1 VSFTALLAGQIVSIL
16 GDRLNNI
23 AMIELLATET
33 GRFAEA
39 GSTFELSKLALAM
52 TLPALVFGPFV
63 GAYVDRVSR
72 KRVLILTDIIRGLAV
87 LAIPFMR
94 PSLPLWTVYGVVA
107 LLYLANLFFLPARC
121 AIVSEIVSRERLIR
135 ANSILSLGATAATIA
150 GFVIGGVI
158 ATKAGWRTALFI
170 DSATYLFSAAAL
182 AFIRIQRP
190 GVQETIRAGQ
200 MTGAGALAP
209 AGGLAGEEPGMAEEP
224 ALSARSPYLQT
235 IKEAVGIVRRSPV
248 ARLGVLVPPVMVLAG
263 TTAYVL
269 GVTLIESRIPEGTMY
284 IGFLIGLAGAGM
296 GAGSFFTGKVLH
308 KQPLGR
314 TAVIWIP
321 VSIVPMMAIGLTE
334 SLPLLGLAM
343 LVAGFAAGP
352 VFVSTETAIQH
363 SAPRRRQAT
372 VFALRDMQMK
382 LAIVVAA
389 GLASVAAGVLGTGTA
404 LVALLLLWL
413 LLSLPVIKTGAAS
426 AGTVAGD
433 TVPD

>member
-1 VSFTALLAGQIVSIL
+1 MTLPGSRPPDYRSLFTVSFTALLAGQIVSIL

-23 AMIELLATET
+23 AMIELLASET
-33 GRFAEA
+33 GRFAET
-39 GSTFELSKLALAM
+39 GSTFELSKLAFAM

-72 KRVLILTDIIRGLAV
+72 KQVLILTDIIRGLAV

-94 PSLPLWTVYGVVA
+94 PSLPLWTVYGIVA
-107 LLYLANLFFLPARC
+107 VLYLANLFFLPARC
-121 AIVSEIVSRERLIR
+121 AIVTEIVSKDRLIK
-135 ANSILSLGATAATIA
+135 ANSMLSLGATAATIA
-150 GFVIGGVI
+150 GFVAGGVI

-170 DSATYLFSAAAL
+170 DSATYFFSAAAL
-182 AFIRIQRP
+182 VFIRIPRP
-190 GVQETIRAGQ
+190 GMEQPSVEG
-200 MTGAGALAP
+200 
-209 AGGLAGEEPGMAEEP
+209 EP
-224 ALSARSPYLQT
+224 ADTGRHSYMET
-235 IKEAVGIVRRSPV
+235 IKEAVRIVRHSPI
-248 ARLGVLVPPVMVLAG
+248 ARLGVMVPPVMVLAG

-308 KQPLGR
+308 SQPLGR

-321 VSIVPMMAIGLTE
+321 AAIVPMMAIGFTE

-343 LVAGFAAGP
+343 FVAGFAAGP
-352 VFVSTETAIQH
+352 VFVSTETAVQH
-363 SAPRRRQAT
+363 SSPPRRQAT

-389 GLASVAAGVLGTGTA
+389 GLSSVAAGALGAGTA
-404 LVALLLLWL
+404 LVALLVVWL
-413 LLSLPVIKTGAAS
+413 LISLPIIRTGTAS
-426 AGTVAGD
+426 AGAQSGD

>member
-1 VSFTALLAGQIVSIL
+1 MTLPSSRPPDYRSLFTISFTALLAGQIVSIL

-23 AMIELLATET
+23 AMIELIATET
-33 GRFAEA
+33 GRFADS

-52 TLPALVFGPFV
+52 TLPALAFGPFV

-72 KRVLILTDIIRGLAV
+72 KRVLILTDIIRGVAV

-107 LLYLANLFFLPARC
+107 VLYLANLFFLPARC
-121 AIVSEIVSRERLIR
+121 AIVTEIVSRERLIK

-158 ATKAGWRTALFI
+158 ATKAGWRMALFI
-170 DSATYLFSAAAL
+170 DSATYFFSAAAL
-182 AFIRIQRP
+182 AFIRIRQP
-190 GVQETIRAGQ
+190 E
-200 MTGAGALAP
+200 
-209 AGGLAGEEPGMAEEP
+209 AGEEPGLAGEP
-224 ALSARSPYLQT
+224 LAGERHSYLET
-235 IKEAVGIVRRSPV
+235 IREAIGIVRHSKV
-248 ARLGVLVPPVMVLAG
+248 ARLGVFVPPVLVLAG

-269 GVTLIESRIPEGTMY
+269 GVALIENRIPEGTMY

-314 TAVIWIP
+314 TAVVWLP
-321 VSIVPMMAIGLTE
+321 VAIVPMMAIGFTE

-343 LVAGFAAGP
+343 FVAGFAAGP

-363 SAPRRRQAT
+363 SAPPRRQAT

-389 GLASVAAGVLGTGTA
+389 GLASVAAGALSAKPA
-404 LVALLLLWL
+404 LVALLILWL
-413 LLSLPVIKTGAAS
+413 LLSVPVIKTGTAS
-426 AGTVAGD
+426 AGSVTGE

>member
-1 VSFTALLAGQIVSIL
+1 MTFPRSRPPDYRSLFTISFTALLAGQVVSIL

-33 GRFAEA
+33 GRFANS

-52 TLPALVFGPFV
+52 TLPALAFGPFV

-72 KRVLILTDIIRGLAV
+72 KRVLILTDIVRGLAV

-107 LLYLANLFFLPARC
+107 VLYLANLFFLPARC
-121 AIVSEIVSRERLIR
+121 AIVSEIVSRDRLLK
-135 ANSILSLGATAATIA
+135 ANSILSLGATTATIA
-150 GFVIGGVI
+150 GFVVGGII
-158 ATKAGWRTALFI
+158 ATKAGWRTALYL
-170 DSATYLFSAAAL
+170 DSATYFFSAAAL
-182 AFIRIQRP
+182 AFIRLRQPEAGAVREAGSLTEEGP
-190 GVQETIRAGQ
+190 VAGERQSYLETIR
-200 MTGAGALAP
+200 
-209 AGGLAGEEPGMAEEP
+209 
-224 ALSARSPYLQT
+224 
-235 IKEAVGIVRRSPV
+235 EAIGIVRHSRI
-248 ARLGVLVPPVMVLAG
+248 ARLGVFVPPVVVLAG

-321 VSIVPMMAIGLTE
+321 LAILPLMAIGLTE
-334 SLPLLGLAM
+334 SLYLLGLAM
-343 LVAGFAAGP
+343 FVAGFAAGP

-382 LAIVVAA
+382 LAVVVAA
-389 GLASVAAGVLGTGTA
+389 GLAAAAAGAMSAKLA
-404 LVALLLLWL
+404 LVALLILWL
-413 LLSLPVIKTGAAS
+413 LISLPVIRTGTAAE
-426 AGTVAGD
+426 TL
-433 TVPD
+433 

>member
-1 VSFTALLAGQIVSIL
+1 MTLPRSRPPDYRSLFTISFTALLAGQIVSIL

-33 GRFAEA
+33 GRFANS

-52 TLPALVFGPFV
+52 TLPALAFGPFV

-72 KRVLILTDIIRGLAV
+72 KRVLILTDIVRGLVV

-107 LLYLANLFFLPARC
+107 VLYLANLFFLPARC
-121 AIVSEIVSRERLIR
+121 AIVSEIVSRDRLLK
-135 ANSILSLGATAATIA
+135 ANSILSLGATTATIA
-150 GFVIGGVI
+150 GFVVGGII
-158 ATKAGWRTALFI
+158 ATKAGWRTALYL
-170 DSATYLFSAAAL
+170 DSATYFFSAAAL
-182 AFIRIQRP
+182 AFIRLRQPEAGAVRGAGSLTEKGP
-190 GVQETIRAGQ
+190 VAGERQSYLETIR
-200 MTGAGALAP
+200 
-209 AGGLAGEEPGMAEEP
+209 
-224 ALSARSPYLQT
+224 
-235 IKEAVGIVRRSPV
+235 EAIGIVRHSRI
-248 ARLGVLVPPVMVLAG
+248 ARLGVFVPPVVVLAG

-321 VSIVPMMAIGLTE
+321 LAILPLMAIGLTE
-334 SLPLLGLAM
+334 SLYLLGLAM
-343 LVAGFAAGP
+343 FVAGFAAGP

-382 LAIVVAA
+382 LAVVVAA
-389 GLASVAAGVLGTGTA
+389 GLAAAAAGAMSAKLA
-404 LVALLLLWL
+404 LVALLILWL
-413 LLSLPVIKTGAAS
+413 LISLPVIR
-426 AGTVAGD
+426 AGTAAENR
-433 TVPD
+433 

>member
-1 VSFTALLAGQIVSIL
+1 MSIL

-52 TLPALVFGPFV
+52 TLPALILGPFV

-94 PSLPLWTVYGVVA
+94 PSLPLWTVYGMVA

-121 AIVSEIVSRERLIR
+121 AIVTEIVSREKLIR

-182 AFIRIQRP
+182 AFIRIRQPEAAEAAR
-190 GVQETIRAGQ
+190 TGQ
-200 MTGAGALAP
+200 VTGAGYLTP
-209 AGGLAGEEPGMAEEP
+209 AGEEPGVAEETAAAGRHSYIETIRE
-224 ALSARSPYLQT
+224 AL
-235 IKEAVGIVRRSPV
+235 GIVRRSPV

-269 GVTLIESRIPEGTMY
+269 GVTLIESRVPEGTMY

-308 KQPLGR
+308 RQPLGK
-314 TAVIWIP
+314 TAVVWIP
-321 VSIVPMMAIGLTE
+321 LAIVPMMAIGLTE
-334 SLPLLGLAM
+334 NLPLLGLAM
-343 LVAGFAAGP
+343 FVAGFAAGP

-389 GLASVAAGVLGTGTA
+389 GLASVAAGALGTGTA

-413 LLSLPVIKTGAAS
+413 LLSLPVIRM
-426 AGTVAGD
+426 GTVSTAGATGD

>member
-1 VSFTALLAGQIVSIL
+1 MTLPSSRPPDYRSLFTISFTALLAGQIVSIL

-23 AMIELLATET
+23 AMIELIATET
-33 GRFAEA
+33 GRFADS

-52 TLPALVFGPFV
+52 TLPALAFGPFV

-72 KRVLILTDIIRGLAV
+72 KRVLIVTDIIRGLAV

-94 PSLPLWTVYGVVA
+94 PALPLWTVYGMVA
-107 LLYLANLFFLPARC
+107 VLYIANLFFLPARC
-121 AIVSEIVSRERLIR
+121 AIVTEIVSREKLIR
-135 ANSILSLGATAATIA
+135 ANSLLSLGATAATIA

-170 DSATYLFSAAAL
+170 DSATYFFSAAAL
-182 AFIRIQRP
+182 AFIRIHRAEAAP
-190 GVQETIRAGQ
+190 GVAEQPAGAERHSYLETIR
-200 MTGAGALAP
+200 
-209 AGGLAGEEPGMAEEP
+209 
-224 ALSARSPYLQT
+224 
-235 IKEAVGIVRRSPV
+235 EAVGIVRHSPI
-248 ARLGVLVPPVMVLAG
+248 ARLGVFVPPVMVLAG

-269 GVTLIESRIPEGTMY
+269 GVALIESRIPEGTMY

-314 TAVIWIP
+314 TAVVWIP
-321 VSIVPMMAIGLTE
+321 VAIVPMMAIGFTD

-343 LVAGFAAGP
+343 FVAGFAAGP

-363 SAPRRRQAT
+363 SAPPRRQAT

-389 GLASVAAGVLGTGTA
+389 GLASVAAGAISARPA
-404 LVALLLLWL
+404 LVALMILWL
-413 LLSLPVIKTGAAS
+413 LLSVPVIKAGTAS
-426 AGTVAGD
+426 AGAVTGD

>member
-1 VSFTALLAGQIVSIL
+1 MTLPRSRPPDYRSLFTISFTALLAGQIVSIL

-33 GRFAEA
+33 GRFANS

-52 TLPALVFGPFV
+52 TLPALAFGPFV

-72 KRVLILTDIIRGLAV
+72 KRVLILTDIVRGLAV

-94 PSLPLWTVYGVVA
+94 PSLPLWTVYGVIAV
-107 LLYLANLFFLPARC
+107 LYFANLFFLPARC
-121 AIVSEIVSRERLIR
+121 AIVSEIVSRDRLLK
-135 ANSILSLGATAATIA
+135 ANSILSLGATTATIA
-150 GFVIGGVI
+150 GFVVGGVI
-158 ATKAGWRTALFI
+158 ATKAGWRTALYL
-170 DSATYLFSAAAL
+170 DSATYFFSAAAL
-182 AFIRIQRP
+182 AFIRLREP
-190 GVQETIRAGQ
+190 E
-200 MTGAGALAP
+200 AGAVTETGSLTEEGP
-209 AGGLAGEEPGMAEEP
+209 VAGE
-224 ALSARSPYLQT
+224 RRYYLQT
-235 IKEAVGIVRRSPV
+235 IREAIGIVRHSRI
-248 ARLGVLVPPVMVLAG
+248 ARLGVFVPPVVVLAG

-321 VSIVPMMAIGLTE
+321 VVILPLMAIGLTE
-334 SLPLLGLAM
+334 SLYLLGLAM
-343 LVAGFAAGP
+343 FVAGFAAGP

-363 SAPRRRQAT
+363 SAPRGRQAT

-382 LAIVVAA
+382 LAVVVAA
-389 GLASVAAGVLGTGTA
+389 GLAAAAAGAMSAKLA
-404 LVALLLLWL
+404 LVALLVLWL
-413 LLSLPVIKTGAAS
+413 LISLPVIRTGTAAKT
-426 AGTVAGD
+426 
-433 TVPD
+433 

>member
-1 VSFTALLAGQIVSIL
+1 MTLPRSRPPDYRSLFTISFTALLAGQIVSIL

-33 GRFAEA
+33 GRFANS

-52 TLPALVFGPFV
+52 TIPALAFGPFV

-72 KRVLILTDIIRGLAV
+72 KRVLILTDIVRGLAV

-107 LLYLANLFFLPARC
+107 VLYLANLFFLPARC
-121 AIVSEIVSRERLIR
+121 AIVSEIVSRDRLLK
-135 ANSILSLGATAATIA
+135 ANSILSLGATTATIA
-150 GFVIGGVI
+150 GFVVGGII
-158 ATKAGWRTALFI
+158 ATKAGWRTALYL
-170 DSATYLFSAAAL
+170 DSATYFFSAAAL
-182 AFIRIQRP
+182 AFIRLRQPEAGAVRGAGSLTEEGP
-190 GVQETIRAGQ
+190 VAGERQSYLETIR
-200 MTGAGALAP
+200 
-209 AGGLAGEEPGMAEEP
+209 
-224 ALSARSPYLQT
+224 
-235 IKEAVGIVRRSPV
+235 EAIGIVRHSRI
-248 ARLGVLVPPVMVLAG
+248 ARLGVFVPPVVVLAG

-321 VSIVPMMAIGLTE
+321 LAILPLMAIGLTE
-334 SLPLLGLAM
+334 SLYLLGLAM
-343 LVAGFAAGP
+343 FVAGFAAGP

-382 LAIVVAA
+382 LAVVVAA
-389 GLASVAAGVLGTGTA
+389 GLAAAAAGAMSAKLA
-404 LVALLLLWL
+404 LVALLILWL
-413 LLSLPVIKTGAAS
+413 LISLPVIR
-426 AGTVAGD
+426 AGTAAENR
-433 TVPD
+433 

>member
-1 VSFTALLAGQIVSIL
+1 MTLPSSKPPDYRSLFTISFTALLAGQIVSIL

-23 AMIELLATET
+23 AMIELIASET
-33 GRFAEA
+33 GRFADS

-52 TLPALVFGPFV
+52 TLPALAFGPFV

-72 KRVLILTDIIRGLAV
+72 KQVLILTDIIRGLAV

-107 LLYLANLFFLPARC
+107 ALYFANLFFLPARC
-121 AIVSEIVSRERLIR
+121 AIVTEIVSRDRLIR
-135 ANSILSLGATAATIA
+135 ANSMLSLGATAATIA

-170 DSATYLFSAAAL
+170 DSATYFFSAAAL
-182 AFIRIQRP
+182 AFIRIRRP
-190 GVQETIRAGQ
+190 E
-200 MTGAGALAP
+200 
-209 AGGLAGEEPGMAEEP
+209 AGEEPGAVEQP
-224 ALSARSPYLQT
+224 LTGKRHSYLET
-235 IKEAVGIVRRSPV
+235 IREAIGIVRHSRL
-248 ARLGVLVPPVMVLAG
+248 AKLGVFVPPVVVLAG
-263 TTAYVL
+263 STAYVL
-269 GVTLIESRIPEGTMY
+269 GVSLIESRMSEGTMY

-321 VSIVPMMAIGLTE
+321 VAIIPMMAIGLTE

-343 LVAGFAAGP
+343 FVAGFAAGP

-363 SAPRRRQAT
+363 SAPPRRQAT

-389 GLASVAAGVLGTGTA
+389 TLASAAAGAMSARLA
-404 LVALLLLWL
+404 LVALMALWL
-413 LLSLPVIKTGAAS
+413 LLSVAVIRIGTGAAND
-426 AGTVAGD
+426 GTAA
-433 TVPD
+433 PE